1 MQKDTP
7 LFAAGS
13 FVSIS
18 GILEMKLSQDAIP
31 MENLVGNEAALERAK
46 I

>member
-7 LFAAGS
+7 LFASGS